1 MEVTSTASE
10 AVDLSYLDE
19 GSRKALA
26 NRLARLTGHLNAI
39 RDMVLEKR
47 CADEILLQVSAVK
60 AALSRFAATLVEHE
74 LKACVD
80 TCMVGDADGRLQR
93 VTKALGALLKQT

>member
-1 MEVTSTASE
+1 MAVKGMATE

-19 GSRKALA
+19 DTRKALA

-39 RDMVLEKR
+39 RDMVLGRR
-47 CADEILLQVSAVK
+47 CADEILLQLSAVR
-60 AALSRFAATLVEHE
+60 AALGGFAATLVEHE

-80 TCMVGDADGRLQR
+80 TCMVGDTNERLQR
-93 VTKALGALLKQT
+93 VTKALGSLLKQT